1 MTLLF
6 TSQSFDNFLVYS
18 VLHHTLDQHNLAM
31 SSFLDTPLGY
41 KIHYTTSGD
50 PSGQL
55 VICMHGLGGSTATF
69 DAFVPLLPS
78 TYQVVSV
85 DFPGFG
91 QSPLPTGPNAP
102 KISVADHVANLHHLV
117 ASLQAAAPTEDST
130 AATKPV
136 LLVGHSLGAV
146 VSLQAAAA
154 TTTKFGGLLL
164 LGPGRAGS
172 RIPPARKA
180 MLDMAA
186 LVRTEG
192 IGAAATKAAQVTNF
206 YADTPER
213 TVPAELKQAVYDA
226 VAASDPEGY
235 AQTCEAIVADEHVD
249 PDYGAIKCPVV
260 FVAGDK
266 DMISPVSRSED
277 LAKLVG
283 GPTEVQ
289 IVRSGHQPILEDLEG
304 VKLALSIFLENVEKT
319 SA

>member
-1 MTLLF
+1 
-6 TSQSFDNFLVYS
+6 
-18 VLHHTLDQHNLAM
+18 M

-50 PSGQL
+50 PSGQI

-69 DAFVPLLPS
+69 DTFVPLLPPTFS
-78 TYQVVSV
+78 VVSV

-91 QSPLPTGPNAP
+91 KSPLPTGPNAH
-102 KISVADHVANLHHLV
+102 KISVANHVANLHHLV
-117 ASLQAAAPTEDST
+117 ASLQAAAPADS
-130 AATKPV
+130 AAASKPV
-136 LLVGHSLGAV
+136 HLVGHSLGAV
-146 VSLQAAAA
+146 VSLQAAATA
-154 TTTKFGGLLL
+154 KFGGLLL

-180 MLDMAA
+180 MLDLAA

-206 YADTPER
+206 YADTPDR
-213 TVPAELKQAVYDA
+213 VVPPELKQAVYDA
-226 VAASDPEGY
+226 VVASDPEGY

-304 VKLALSIFLENVEKT
+304 VKLALSIFLDNVQK
-319 SA
+319 A

>member
-1 MTLLF
+1 
-6 TSQSFDNFLVYS
+6 
-18 VLHHTLDQHNLAM
+18 M
-31 SSFLDTPLGY
+31 SSFIDTPLGY
-41 KIHYTTSGD
+41 KIHYLTSGN
-50 PSGQL
+50 PTGQL
-55 VICMHGLGGSTATF
+55 VICLHGLGGSTDTYTTF
-69 DAFVPLLPS
+69 VRLLDASLCVIR
-78 TYQVVSV
+78 V

-91 QSPLPTGPNAP
+91 KSPLPTGPDARR
-102 KISVADHVANLHHLV
+102 ISVADHVANLHHLIS
-117 ASLQAAAPTEDST
+117 SLQTAAPPDSA

-146 VSLQAAAA
+146 VSLQYAAAYA
-154 TTTKFGGLLL
+154 ADGKVGGAFL

-180 MLDMAA
+180 MLDLAA

-192 IGAAATKAAQVTNF
+192 IGAAATKSSQVTNF
-206 YADTPER
+206 YADTPDR
-213 TVPAELKQAVYDA
+213 TVPLELKKAVYDA

-249 PDYGAIKCPVV
+249 PDYGVIKCPVV

-304 VKLALSIFLENVEKT
+304 VKLALSIFMDKL
-319 SA
+319 

>member
-1 MTLLF
+1 
-6 TSQSFDNFLVYS
+6 
-18 VLHHTLDQHNLAM
+18 M
-31 SSFLDTPLGY
+31 SSFIDTHLGY
-41 KIHYTTSGD
+41 KIHYTSSGD
-50 PSGQL
+50 PSGQI
-55 VICMHGLGGSTATF
+55 VICLHGLGGSTATF
-69 DAFVPLLPS
+69 ESFVPLLPP
-78 TYQVVSV
+78 TFHAVSV

-91 QSPLPTGPNAP
+91 KSPLLTGPDAP
-102 KISVADHVANLHHLV
+102 RISVADHVANLHHLV
-117 ASLQAAAPTEDST
+117 ASLQTAAPAGSAAA
-130 AATKPV
+130 AKPV

-146 VSLQAAAA
+146 VSLQAAAVSE
-154 TTTKFGGLLL
+154 FGGLLL

-172 RIPPARKA
+172 RIPPARAA

-186 LVRTEG
+186 LVRTQG

-213 TVPAELKQAVYDA
+213 TVPQELRKAVYDA

-235 AQTCEAIVADEHVD
+235 AQTCEAIVADAHVD
-249 PDYGAIKCPVV
+249 PDYSAIKCPVV

-304 VKLALSIFLENVEKT
+304 VKLALSIFLANVEE
-319 SA
+319 AEA

>member
-1 MTLLF
+1 
-6 TSQSFDNFLVYS
+6 
-18 VLHHTLDQHNLAM
+18 M

-41 KIHYTTSGD
+41 KIHYTTSSD

-69 DAFVPLLPS
+69 DTFIPLLPS
-78 TYQVVSV
+78 SFCAIKV

-91 QSPLPTGPNAP
+91 KSPLPTGRR
-102 KISVADHVANLHHLV
+102 ISVADHVANLHHLV
-117 ASLQAAAPTEDST
+117 TSLQAAAPAGS
-130 AATKPV
+130 AAASKPA

-146 VSLQAAAA
+146 VSLQSAA
-154 TTTKFGGLLL
+154 TTSYGGLIL
-164 LGPGRAGS
+164 LGPGRSGS

-180 MLDMAA
+180 MLDTAA
-186 LVRTEG
+186 LVRAEG
-192 IGAAATKAAQVTNF
+192 ITAAATKAKVTNF
-206 YADTPER
+206 YADAEGR
-213 TVPAELKQAVYDA
+213 TVPESLKQAVYDA

-235 AQTCEAIVADEHVD
+235 AQTCEAIVADDHVD
-249 PDYGAIKCPVV
+249 PDYSAIKCPVV

-304 VKLALSIFLENVEKT
+304 VKLALSIFLDNVEKA

>member
-1 MTLLF
+1 
-6 TSQSFDNFLVYS
+6 
-18 VLHHTLDQHNLAM
+18 M

-41 KIHYTTSGD
+41 KIHYISFGD
-50 PSGQL
+50 STGQI
-55 VICMHGLGGSTATF
+55 VICMHGLGGSTTTF
-69 DAFVPLLPS
+69 ETFIPLLSPTCS
-78 TYQVVSV
+78 VVSV

-91 QSPLPTGPNAP
+91 KSPLPTGPDAP
-102 KISVADHVANLHHLV
+102 RISVADHVANIHHLV
-117 ASLQAAAPTEDST
+117 ASLQAAAPAGSA

-136 LLVGHSLGAV
+136 LLVGHSLGAI
-146 VSLQAAAA
+146 VSLQAAA
-154 TTTKFGGLLL
+154 TTTAKFGGLLL

-172 RIPPARKA
+172 RIPPARAA

-192 IGAAATKAAQVTNF
+192 ISAAATKAEVTNF

-213 TVPAELKQAVYDA
+213 TVPPELKKAVYDA

-235 AQTCEAIVADEHVD
+235 AQTCEAIVADDHVD
-249 PDYGAIKCPVV
+249 PDYSAIKCPVV

-304 VKLALSIFLENVEKT
+304 VKLALSIFLNNVEK
-319 SA
+319 AGA